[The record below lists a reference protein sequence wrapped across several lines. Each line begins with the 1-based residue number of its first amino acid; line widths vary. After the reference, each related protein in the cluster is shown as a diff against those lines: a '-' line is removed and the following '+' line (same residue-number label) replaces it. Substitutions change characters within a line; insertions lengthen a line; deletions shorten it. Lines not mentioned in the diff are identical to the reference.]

1 MEGDLVIAATV
12 AVLEDWYLAIEN
24 GTVQYRF
31 PGGTSSYSDED
42 IDRIIAAI
50 DEEIDGE
57 IERNKP
63 HWSAKGIYRGS
74 GFVRLA
80 QLQKRALVEDVAR
93 AVAAAREEQV
103 KAAAV
108 VEVA

>member
-31 PGGTSSYSDED
+31 PGGASSYSDED

-63 HWSAKGIYRGS
+63 HWSAKGIFRGS

-80 QLQKRALVEDVAR
+80 SLQKRALVEDVAR
-93 AVAAAREEQV
+93 AVKAAREEMDKV
-103 KAAAV
+103 AAAA
-108 VEVA
+108 EVA